1 MFLYIAVYISVLI
14 NMAFFNSLLIAA
26 HVFTRV
32 YIVVYGCT
40 CDSEYIVST

>member
-14 NMAFFNSLLIAA
+14 NMAFFNDLLIAA
-26 HVFTRV
+26 RIFARL

>member
-1 MFLYIAVYISVLI
+1 MAVYISVLI
-14 NMAFFNSLLIAA
+14 NMDFFNGLLIFAR
-26 HVFTRV
+26 VFARV